1 MAPDDSPALAPT
13 PAPPALS
20 ITDSQIGRLCIGDV
34 AGQNLTKI
42 TIIPIIV
49 LATDHQH
56 LADLLTR
63 ILPSISPPA
72 P

>member
-13 PAPPALS
+13 PAPSALS
-20 ITDSQIGRLCIGDV
+20 IADSQIGRLCIGDV

-56 LADLLTR
+56 LADVVADLLSATY
-63 ILPSISPPA
+63 STTS
-72 P
+72 